1 MKILHRIT
9 KLDKKEDGYYPAT
22 VEFGIC
28 DECSKELDPSER
40 AYLLD
45 GKEYLICQKCYQRRK
60 EN

>member
-1 MKILHRIT
+1 MKISHRIT
-9 KLDKKEDGYYPAT
+9 KMHKKENSYYVCD
-22 VEFGIC
+22 VEFGTC
-28 DECSKELDPSER
+28 DECSKELDHLQK